1 MSTTS
6 GKYQLSSVVIRPSP
20 DGSYPYHVKAFLL
33 AHEMMRRELDLGE
46 AALDSFQP
54 EKYHWEIKAFH
65 EWLTVFFLPVVRAH
79 HENEDTYAVPF
90 YTSLGVITPER
101 HFDDHTTLE
110 GRINKVSSLSR
121 YLVSKL
127 TLDGVIESGKVAEL
141 KSEFSSLSR
150 HIREHFSEEEI
161 YWPPIVKRYGEVRDT
176 RFITGHKFDI
186 LNHKKLHHVV

>member
-6 GKYQLSSVVIRPSP
+6 SKYQLSSMVIRPSAE
-20 DGSYPYHVKAFLL
+20 GNYPFHVKAFLL

-54 EKYHWEIKAFH
+54 EKYRWEIKAFN
-65 EWLTVFFLPVVRAH
+65 EWLTVFFLPIVRAH

-90 YTSLGVITPER
+90 YTALGVVTPER

-121 YLVSKL
+121 YLVSRL
-127 TLDGVIESGKVAEL
+127 TLDGVIESSKVAEL
-141 KSEFSSLSR
+141 KVEFSSLSR
-150 HIREHFSEEEI
+150 HMREHFSEEEI
-161 YWPPIVKRYGEVRDT
+161 YWPPIVKRYGEVMKT
-176 RFITGHKFDI
+176 
-186 LNHKKLHHVV
+186 